1 MGGNAAGGSNIIR
14 DILLYLA
21 RGLWRLME
29 AMSLANGR
37 PVARKS
43 VQQMSRRQLDKALP
57 QHLYRA
63 VQLGIIGQLMFYKF
77 EGQHHGS

>member
-1 MGGNAAGGSNIIR
+1 
-14 DILLYLA
+14 
-21 RGLWRLME
+21 ME